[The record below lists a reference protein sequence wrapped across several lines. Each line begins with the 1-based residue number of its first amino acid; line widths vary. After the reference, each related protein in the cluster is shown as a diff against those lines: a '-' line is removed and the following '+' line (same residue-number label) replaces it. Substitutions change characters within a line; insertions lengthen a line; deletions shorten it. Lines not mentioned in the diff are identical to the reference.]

1 MGGETSSSQMSWI
14 RDKVRN
20 LGRIETPQEV
30 IDRISR
36 VTPEEVRSLAA
47 ELFRPGSLSLALV
60 MPREQRE
67 TPEAHLGAIEL

>member
-1 MGGETSSSQMSWI
+1 M
-14 RDKVRN
+14 
-20 LGRIETPQEV
+20 

-67 TPEAHLGAIEL
+67 TPEAHLEAAAL